1 MNFKNKQKI
10 LQSSREKV
18 QFTYR
23 VKKIISYSGLSH
35 VTRIQ
40 HTEEQHPQTLLR
52 KEFLK
57 DSLPNNIEVVL

>member
-23 VKKIISYSGLSH
+23 VKKTISYSGLSH

-40 HTEEQHPQTLLR
+40 HTEEQHPRTLLR

-57 DSLPNNIEVVL
+57 DSLPSNIELAL

>member
-1 MNFKNKQKI
+1 MNFKINRKYYNLLEK
-10 LQSSREKV
+10 KV

-23 VKKIISYSGLSH
+23 VKKTISYSGLSH